1 MLGRINVELL
11 KEFDSQSLTKLAGL
25 VHDLQ
30 LEFGPAEG
38 FQTAFRMLIQQAEER
53 ASRRMLPSKH
63 MPSSSKK
70 RSHEQQNS
78 VAADNEPRYHPRRMM
93 LYMKCKTKHSCPRM
107 QPRPLP
113 QPHFS

>member
-1 MLGRINVELL
+1 MLDRINVELL
-11 KEFDSQSLTKLAGL
+11 KEFDSQSLTKLAGV

-38 FQTAFRMLIQQAEER
+38 FQTAFRMLIHQAEYCAEER

-63 MPSSSKK
+63 TPSSSKK
-70 RSHEQQNS
+70 RSHT
-78 VAADNEPRYHPRRMM
+78 RMM
-93 LYMKCKTKHSCPRM
+93 LYMKCKVKHSCPRM